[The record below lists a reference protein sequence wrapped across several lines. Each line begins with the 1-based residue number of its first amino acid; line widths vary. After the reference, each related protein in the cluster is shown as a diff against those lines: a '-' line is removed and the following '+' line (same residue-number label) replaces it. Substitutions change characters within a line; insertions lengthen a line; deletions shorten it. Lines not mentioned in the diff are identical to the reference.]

1 MKKESKSTKDT
12 GHSFAD
18 YFKRAL
24 NPLLVLLL
32 LSEQPMYVYEMMREI
47 SKRSDGRYT
56 ISLLYPVI
64 QRLLSQGYVCEGQ
77 KAISDDNRVRQY
89 YEITSD
95 GISYLRQIEAVYA
108 EMSKAIANS
117 SKHRRW
123 QRMMEDKIVRQ
134 YVRAVSRKLICSKA
148 TRSKLL
154 NGLKQ
159 ELSAYSE
166 LSYNELC
173 AKVGNP
179 EQIAEQLLESVD
191 ETEIAVSKR
200 KHRFVITLVIGI
212 LIVLLLLLA
221 AYYIH
226 AQQVI
231 RGDFYFTR
239 SNTESDGQLISDEM
253 LEN

>member
-89 YEITSD
+89 YACPLTVAQYHFGERVIKE
-95 GISYLRQIEAVYA
+95 RF
-108 EMSKAIANS
+108 
-117 SKHRRW
+117 
-123 QRMMEDKIVRQ
+123 DKICTFILVLMVR
-134 YVRAVSRKLICSKA
+134 KK
-148 TRSKLL
+148 
-154 NGLKQ
+154 
-159 ELSAYSE
+159 
-166 LSYNELC
+166 
-173 AKVGNP
+173 
-179 EQIAEQLLESVD
+179 
-191 ETEIAVSKR
+191 
-200 KHRFVITLVIGI
+200 
-212 LIVLLLLLA
+212 
-221 AYYIH
+221 
-226 AQQVI
+226 
-231 RGDFYFTR
+231 
-239 SNTESDGQLISDEM
+239 
-253 LEN
+253 